1 MNTVKLYLTETTD
14 AGHDNALWARKVSNE
29 ITHLLVVS
37 DCAGSCVCLTP
48 GFSHFTAFMSSYA
61 NESF

>member
-14 AGHDNALWARKVSNE
+14 ASHDNALLARKFSNE
-29 ITHLLVVS
+29 ITHLLVVL

-48 GFSHFTAFMSSYA
+48 VFSQFAAFMASYA